1 MNVAS
6 SSASKPDA
14 GRWWLAARLT
24 AAARAICMV
33 SALLTL
39 ILPLPVLYEIVMD
52 QLRHPPVWVFE
63 MTGYAII
70 MIGFAASGYGLTT
83 GHHFRINLLA
93 TKFPRLAVP
102 LAIMSAFFE
111 LAFGVILLL
120 AGWNQAYAAY
130 SQDLKSDTLLQ
141 IPQFWPELAFP
152 IGGLAIILQ
161 SLAHM
166 LVPDRGNVDQA

>member
-1 MNVAS
+1 MTFTAT
-6 SSASKPDA
+6 SASKPVG
-14 GRWWLAARLT
+14 GRWRVAAQLTALARL
-24 AAARAICMV
+24 ICMI

-70 MIGFAASGYGLTT
+70 MIAFAASGYGLTT

-93 TKFPRLAVP
+93 TKFPKFATP
-102 LAIMSAFFE
+102 LAMLSALFE
-111 LAFGVILLL
+111 LAFGVIMLI

-130 SQDLKSDTLLQ
+130 SQDLRSDTLLQ
-141 IPQFWPELAFP
+141 IPQCWPELAFP
-152 IGGLAIILQ
+152 IGGMAIILQ
-161 SLAHM
+161 SLAHV
-166 LVPDRGNVDQA
+166 LVPDRGKVS